1 MTFKTLK
8 VGSNSRTAMQ
18 VESFLMR
25 KDSTLSKGL
34 NNKKKKLLK
43 KENNM
48 LNQKNNIGQ
57 KKKKD
62 KNKSLRKLK
71 LKGKTKRGTRYY
83 KN

>member
-1 MTFKTLK
+1 
-8 VGSNSRTAMQ
+8 MQ
-18 VESFLMR
+18 
-25 KDSTLSKGL
+25 
-34 NNKKKKLLK
+34 LLK

-71 LKGKTKRGTRYY
+71 LKGKTKRET
-83 KN
+83 K